1 MRHPTGWLRLT
12 LGEDGALRED
22 RCAWRLGDGPVETGS
37 LEQARGRLGPSVG
50 VVVPGQEVLVTRV
63 SVPGARGR
71 QLRQAVPYAL
81 EERLAADVEAL
92 HFALGRPGPDGAVP
106 VAVVARRTVQG
117 WLDRL
122 AAAGLRA
129 ERMVPDSL
137 ALPPVEGG
145 WHLLSEPEGSVLRL
159 GPERGLAVEPAEL
172 AVLLERLRQE
182 AGDEVPATL
191 EVHDCG
197 GGSAAAE
204 GVAGEGGPESRIHGC
219 AAGALGVLAPEKA
232 PFDLLQGEF
241 DQREQRVR
249 RWRQWR
255 PAAALLAG
263 VVVLQTALA
272 VDEYRRLSAER
283 EALDAAVEEVF
294 RKAFPEA
301 QRVVNPRAQMEH
313 RLQALRSGGGTSGVL
328 DLLARTGAVLQDMD
342 GVRLRGLRYRG
353 EELELDLTLPDL
365 QVLDRIRQALTGR
378 GLAAEVGT
386 ASAEGGQVKARLRV
400 GRGGEG

>member
-1 MRHPTGWLRLT
+1 MRRPNGWLRLT
-12 LGEDGALRED
+12 LDGEGAPRGD
-22 RCAWRLGDGPVETGS
+22 HCAWRLGDGPVETGS
-37 LEQARGRLGPSVG
+37 LEEARGRLGPTVG

-81 EERLAADVEAL
+81 EERLAADVETL
-92 HFALGRPGPDGAVP
+92 HFALGRTGPDGVTP
-106 VAVVARRTVQG
+106 VAVVARRAMQG
-117 WLDRL
+117 WLERL
-122 AAAGLRA
+122 AEAGLRA

-137 ALPPVEGG
+137 ALPAVEGG
-145 WHLLSEPEGSVLRL
+145 WHLLSEPEGAVLRP
-159 GPERGLAVEPAEL
+159 GPERGLTVEPAEL
-172 AVLLERLRQE
+172 PVVLARLREE
-182 AGDEVPATL
+182 AGDDAPATL

-197 GGSAAAE
+197 GGTA
-204 GVAGEGGPESRIHGC
+204 AGELADEDGPEVRVHGC
-219 AAGALGVLAPEKA
+219 AAGALAVLAPDAA

-263 VVVLQTALA
+263 VLVLQTALA
-272 VDEYRRLSAER
+272 VDEYRRLNAER
-283 EALDAAVEEVF
+283 EALDAAVEAVF
-294 RKAFPEA
+294 REAFPEA

-313 RLQALRSGGGTSGVL
+313 RLQALRSGGGARGVL
-328 DLLARTGAVLQDMD
+328 DLLAPTGAVLRDVN
-342 GVRLRGLRYRG
+342 GLRLRGLRYRD
-353 EELELDLTLPDL
+353 EELELDVTLPDL
-365 QVLDRIRQALTGR
+365 QVLDGIRQALTGR